1 MGNTAWITG
10 RATTMRALTTLAQF
24 SLLAFSC
31 QALKITDNCSSGAQC
46 SQELNGF
53 RGAESV
59 QNCQGAQCDI
69 DFGRQPSQGRP
80 QNNQQGFNRDR
91 PQNNRPTFN
100 QGSRPNNNQPG
111 RVTITDNCSSGAQCS
126 QNLNG
131 NVVDS
136 TQNCRG
142 AQCDVNF
149 GGSRGSGGN
158 GGAVAGNN
166 GFGGGGNRGVAGNN
180 GFGAGGNR
188 GVAGNNGFG
197 GGGTGGVTVNRECVG
212 NRCTVNTNGAGN
224 NGFGGAGNN
233 GGFGGA
239 GNNGGFGG
247 AGNNGGFG
255 GAANNGGFGGA
266 ANNGGFGGGNSGIGG
281 GATGRIETVNC
292 GQGVRTAST
301 SVNGVIQVTCL
312 NGNTVMNCSNT
323 KIIFIFLYIRKP
335 PTAHQGVSLCDP
347 MMDIKSLYS
356 VTVGRPLEEIREDE
370 EEEMKGEEEEEEEE

>member
-10 RATTMRALTTLAQF
+10 RATTMGALRTLVHL

-31 QALKITDNCSSGAQC
+31 QALKITWDCSSGAQC
-46 SQELNGF
+46 GQELNGF

-80 QNNQQGFNRDR
+80 QNNQQG
-91 PQNNRPTFN
+91 FN

-247 AGNNGGFG
+247 A
-255 GAANNGGFGGA
+255 

-312 NGNTVMNCSNT
+312 NGNTKTANCPPGGQSVRSNDGFKVT
-323 KIIFIFLYIRKP
+323 IQCNGGAAFGGNQRRRGGGNERRRGGGG
-335 PTAHQGVSLCDP
+335 GVTINRTCSGSQC
-347 MMDIKSLYS
+347 S
-356 VTVGRPLEEIREDE
+356 VSTINV
-370 EEEMKGEEEEEEEE
+370 

>member
-1 MGNTAWITG
+1 
-10 RATTMRALTTLAQF
+10 MRALTTLAQF

-180 GFGAGGNR
+180 GFG
-188 GVAGNNGFG
+188 

-212 NRCTVNTNGAGN
+212 NRCTVNTNGAG
-224 NGFGGAGNN
+224 
-233 GGFGGA
+233 
-239 GNNGGFGG
+239 
-247 AGNNGGFG
+247 
-255 GAANNGGFGGA
+255 
-266 ANNGGFGGGNSGIGG
+266 NNGGFGGGNSGIGG

-335 PTAHQGVSLCDP
+335 PTAHQEVSLCDP
-347 MMDIKSLYS
+347 MMDLKSLYS

-370 EEEMKGEEEEEEEE
+370 EEEMKGEEEEEE

>member
-91 PQNNRPTFN
+91 PNND
-100 QGSRPNNNQPG
+100 QPG

-224 NGFGGAGNN
+224 NGFGGA
-233 GGFGGA
+233 
-239 GNNGGFGG
+239 
-247 AGNNGGFG
+247 
-255 GAANNGGFGGA
+255 

-312 NGNTVMNCSNT
+312 NGNTKTANCPPGGQSVRSNDGYKVT
-323 KIIFIFLYIRKP
+323 IQCNGGAAFGGNQRRRGGGNERRRGGGGG
-335 PTAHQGVSLCDP
+335 GVTINRTCSGSQC
-347 MMDIKSLYS
+347 S
-356 VTVGRPLEEIREDE
+356 VSTINVGRQ
-370 EEEMKGEEEEEEEE
+370 G

>member
-1 MGNTAWITG
+1 MG
-10 RATTMRALTTLAQF
+10 RTLALL

-80 QNNQQGFNRDR
+80 QNNQQGFNRDK
-91 PQNNRPTFN
+91 PQNNRQTFN

-166 GFGGGGNRGVAGNN
+166 GFGAGGQSVRSNDGFKVTIQCNGGAAFGGNQRRRGGGNER
-180 GFGAGGNR
+180 R
-188 GVAGNNGFG
+188 RG
-197 GGGTGGVTVNRECVG
+197 GGGGVTINR
-212 NRCTVNTNGAGN
+212 
-224 NGFGGAGNN
+224 
-233 GGFGGA
+233 
-239 GNNGGFGG
+239 
-247 AGNNGGFG
+247 
-255 GAANNGGFGGA
+255 
-266 ANNGGFGGGNSGIGG
+266 
-281 GATGRIETVNC
+281 
-292 GQGVRTAST
+292 
-301 SVNGVIQVTCL
+301 
-312 NGNTVMNCSNT
+312 NCSGS
-323 KIIFIFLYIRKP
+323 RCS
-335 PTAHQGVSLCDP
+335 VST
-347 MMDIKSLYS
+347 IN
-356 VTVGRPLEEIREDE
+356 VGR
-370 EEEMKGEEEEEEEE
+370 

>member
-1 MGNTAWITG
+1 MGTE
-10 RATTMRALTTLAQF
+10 RATTMAALTTLARF

-46 SQELNGF
+46 GQELNGF

-69 DFGRQPSQGRP
+69 DFGRQPSQGTP
-80 QNNQQGFNRDR
+80 QNNNQGFNQDKAR
-91 PQNNRPTFN
+91 NNRPTFN

-149 GGSRGSGGN
+149 GGSNRNRGGGGN
-158 GGAVAGNN
+158 RGVTGNN
-166 GFGGGGNRGVAGNN
+166 GFGGGGNRGVT
-180 GFGAGGNR
+180 
-188 GVAGNNGFG
+188 GNNGFG

-212 NRCTVNTNGAGN
+212 NRCTVNTNGGGN

-239 GNNGGFGG
+239 GSN
-247 AGNNGGFG
+247 
-255 GAANNGGFGGA
+255 
-266 ANNGGFGGGNSGIGG
+266 GIGG
-281 GATGRIETVNC
+281 GAPGRIETVNC
-292 GQGVRTAST
+292 GQGVRRTST
-301 SVNGVIQVTCL
+301 SVNGVIQVICF
-312 NGNTVMNCSNT
+312 NGNQ
-323 KIIFIFLYIRKP
+323 RRR
-335 PTAHQGVSLCDP
+335 G
-347 MMDIKSLYS
+347 
-356 VTVGRPLEEIREDE
+356 
-370 EEEMKGEEEEEEEE
+370 

>member
-111 RVTITDNCSSGAQCS
+111 RVTITDNGSSGAQCS

-136 TQNCRG
+136 TQNCQG

-180 GFGAGGNR
+180 GFGAGG
-188 GVAGNNGFG
+188 
-197 GGGTGGVTVNRECVG
+197 TGGVTVNRECVG

-233 GGFGGA
+233 GGFGG
-239 GNNGGFGG
+239 
-247 AGNNGGFG
+247 
-255 GAANNGGFGGA
+255 
-266 ANNGGFGGGNSGIGG
+266 GNSGIGG
-281 GATGRIETVNC
+281 GTTGRIETVNC

-323 KIIFIFLYIRKP
+323 KII
-335 PTAHQGVSLCDP
+335 
-347 MMDIKSLYS
+347 
-356 VTVGRPLEEIREDE
+356 
-370 EEEMKGEEEEEEEE
+370 

>member
-197 GGGTGGVTVNRECVG
+197 GGLTVNRECVG
-212 NRCTVNTNGAGN
+212 NRCTVNTNGGGN

-233 GGFGGA
+233 GGFGG
-239 GNNGGFGG
+239 
-247 AGNNGGFG
+247 
-255 GAANNGGFGGA
+255 
-266 ANNGGFGGGNSGIGG
+266 GNSGIGG
-281 GATGRIETVNC
+281 GTTGRIETVDC

-312 NGNTVMNCSNT
+312 NGNTKTANCPPGGQSVRSNDGFKVT
-323 KIIFIFLYIRKP
+323 IQCNGGAAFGGNQRRRGGGNERRRGGGGG
-335 PTAHQGVSLCDP
+335 GVAINRTCSGSQC
-347 MMDIKSLYS
+347 S
-356 VTVGRPLEEIREDE
+356 VSTINVGRQ
-370 EEEMKGEEEEEEEE
+370 G

>member
-131 NVVDS
+131 VYNREGVVARAGVYNAYP
-136 TQNCRG
+136 T
-142 AQCDVNF
+142 NF
-149 GGSRGSGGN
+149 Y
-158 GGAVAGNN
+158 
-166 GFGGGGNRGVAGNN
+166 
-180 GFGAGGNR
+180 GAG
-188 GVAGNNGFG
+188 VY
-197 GGGTGGVTVNRECVG
+197 
-212 NRCTVNTNGAGN
+212 GAYPY
-224 NGFGGAGNN
+224 
-233 GGFGGA
+233 
-239 GNNGGFGG
+239 
-247 AGNNGGFG
+247 
-255 GAANNGGFGGA
+255 
-266 ANNGGFGGGNSGIGG
+266 
-281 GATGRIETVNC
+281 T
-292 GQGVRTAST
+292 Q
-301 SVNGVIQVTCL
+301 
-312 NGNTVMNCSNT
+312 
-323 KIIFIFLYIRKP
+323 
-335 PTAHQGVSLCDP
+335 
-347 MMDIKSLYS
+347 YS
-356 VTVGRPLEEIREDE
+356 QFQQ
-370 EEEMKGEEEEEEEE
+370 

>member
-1 MGNTAWITG
+1 MGNTAWITV
-10 RATTMRALTTLAQF
+10 RATTMGALRTLAHL

-136 TQNCRG
+136 AQNCRG

-212 NRCTVNTNGAGN
+212 NRCTVNTNGA
-224 NGFGGAGNN
+224 
-233 GGFGGA
+233 
-239 GNNGGFGG
+239 
-247 AGNNGGFG
+247 
-255 GAANNGGFGGA
+255 

-312 NGNTVMNCSNT
+312 NGNTKTANCPPGGQSVRSNDGF
-323 KIIFIFLYIRKP
+323 K
-335 PTAHQGVSLCDP
+335 
-347 MMDIKSLYS
+347 
-356 VTVGRPLEEIREDE
+356 VTIQCNGGAAFGGNQRRRGGGNPRRGGGGIGGGGGGGR
-370 EEEMKGEEEEEEEE
+370 GG

>member
-136 TQNCRG
+136 TQNCQG

-197 GGGTGGVTVNRECVG
+197 GGGTGGVTVNREGV
-212 NRCTVNTNGAGN
+212 
-224 NGFGGAGNN
+224 GNN

-239 GNNGGFGG
+239 GNNGGFGS

-312 NGNTVMNCSNT
+312 NGNTKTANCPPGGQSVRSNDGFKVT
-323 KIIFIFLYIRKP
+323 IQCNGGAAFGGNQRRRGGGNERRRGGGGG
-335 PTAHQGVSLCDP
+335 GVTINRTCSGSQC
-347 MMDIKSLYS
+347 S
-356 VTVGRPLEEIREDE
+356 VSTINVGRQ
-370 EEEMKGEEEEEEEE
+370 G

>member
-149 GGSRGSGGN
+149 GGSGGN
-158 GGAVAGNN
+158 GGVGGAEAGNN
-166 GFGGGGNRGVAGNN
+166 GFGDGNN
-180 GFGAGGNR
+180 GGVGG
-188 GVAGNNGFG
+188 GKNGFG
-197 GGGTGGVTVNRECVG
+197 G
-212 NRCTVNTNGAGN
+212 N
-224 NGFGGAGNN
+224 NGSDGGEP
-233 GGFGGA
+233 
-239 GNNGGFGG
+239 
-247 AGNNGGFG
+247 
-255 GAANNGGFGGA
+255 
-266 ANNGGFGGGNSGIGG
+266 
-281 GATGRIETVNC
+281 GRLSQE
-292 GQGVRTAST
+292 
-301 SVNGVIQVTCL
+301 
-312 NGNTVMNCSNT
+312 
-323 KIIFIFLYIRKP
+323 
-335 PTAHQGVSLCDP
+335 
-347 MMDIKSLYS
+347 
-356 VTVGRPLEEIREDE
+356 
-370 EEEMKGEEEEEEEE
+370 KGEDSITCP

>member
-10 RATTMRALTTLAQF
+10 RATTMRALSTLAQF

-80 QNNQQGFNRDR
+80 QNNQQGFNQDK

-111 RVTITDNCSSGAQCS
+111 RVTINDNCSSGAQCT

-149 GGSRGSGGN
+149 GGSGGN
-158 GGAVAGNN
+158 RGVGGAVAGNN
-166 GFGGGGNRGVAGNN
+166 GFGGNNGGAVAGN
-180 GFGAGGNR
+180 
-188 GVAGNNGFG
+188 NNGFG
-197 GGGTGGVTVNRECVG
+197 GGNNGRVGGD
-212 NRCTVNTNGAGN
+212 N
-224 NGFGGAGNN
+224 NGFGGVP
-233 GGFGGA
+233 GGM
-239 GNNGGFGG
+239 
-247 AGNNGGFG
+247 
-255 GAANNGGFGGA
+255 
-266 ANNGGFGGGNSGIGG
+266 
-281 GATGRIETVNC
+281 IETVNC
-292 GQGVRTAST
+292 GQGVSRTST
-301 SVNGVIQVTCL
+301 SPDGVIQVICS
-312 NGNTVMNCSNT
+312 NGNTVMNCS
-323 KIIFIFLYIRKP
+323 
-335 PTAHQGVSLCDP
+335 
-347 MMDIKSLYS
+347 
-356 VTVGRPLEEIREDE
+356 
-370 EEEMKGEEEEEEEE
+370 

>member
-10 RATTMRALTTLAQF
+10 RATTMRALSTLAQF

-188 GVAGNNGFG
+188 GV
-197 GGGTGGVTVNRECVG
+197 T
-212 NRCTVNTNGAGN
+212 
-224 NGFGGAGNN
+224 GNN
-233 GGFGGA
+233 GGFGSA
-239 GNNGGFGG
+239 G
-247 AGNNGGFG
+247 
-255 GAANNGGFGGA
+255 
-266 ANNGGFGGGNSGIGG
+266 NNGGFGGGNSGIGG

-312 NGNTVMNCSNT
+312 NGNTKTANCPPGGQSVRSNDGF
-323 KIIFIFLYIRKP
+323 K
-335 PTAHQGVSLCDP
+335 
-347 MMDIKSLYS
+347 
-356 VTVGRPLEEIREDE
+356 VTIQCNGGAAFGGNQRRRE
-370 EEEMKGEEEEEEEE
+370 

>member
-158 GGAVAGNN
+158 GG
-166 GFGGGGNRGVAGNN
+166 GVAGNN

-188 GVAGNNGFG
+188 GVTGNNGFG

-212 NRCTVNTNGAGN
+212 NRCTVNTDGGGN

-247 AGNNGGFG
+247 AGSN
-255 GAANNGGFGGA
+255 
-266 ANNGGFGGGNSGIGG
+266 GIGG
-281 GATGRIETVNC
+281 GAPGRIETVNC
-292 GQGVRTAST
+292 GQGVRRTST
-301 SVNGVIQVTCL
+301 SVNGVIQVTCF
-312 NGNTVMNCSNT
+312 NGNTKTANCPPGGQSVRSNDGFNVT
-323 KIIFIFLYIRKP
+323 IQCNGGAAFGGNQRRRGGGNERRRGGGGGG
-335 PTAHQGVSLCDP
+335 GVTINRTCSGSQC
-347 MMDIKSLYS
+347 S
-356 VTVGRPLEEIREDE
+356 VSTINVG
-370 EEEMKGEEEEEEEE
+370 

>member
-166 GFGGGGNRGVAGNN
+166 GFGGGGNRGVT
-180 GFGAGGNR
+180 
-188 GVAGNNGFG
+188 GNNGFG

-212 NRCTVNTNGAGN
+212 NRCTVNTNGGGN
-224 NGFGGAGNN
+224 NGFGGAGSN
-233 GGFGGA
+233 
-239 GNNGGFGG
+239 
-247 AGNNGGFG
+247 
-255 GAANNGGFGGA
+255 
-266 ANNGGFGGGNSGIGG
+266 GIGG
-281 GATGRIETVNC
+281 GAPGRIETVNC
-292 GQGVRTAST
+292 GQGVRRTST
-301 SVNGVIQVTCL
+301 SVNG
-312 NGNTVMNCSNT
+312 
-323 KIIFIFLYIRKP
+323 
-335 PTAHQGVSLCDP
+335 
-347 MMDIKSLYS
+347 
-356 VTVGRPLEEIREDE
+356 
-370 EEEMKGEEEEEEEE
+370 

>member
-91 PQNNRPTFN
+91 P
-100 QGSRPNNNQPG
+100 NNNQPG

-180 GFGAGGNR
+180 G
-188 GVAGNNGFG
+188 GFG
-197 GGGTGGVTVNRECVG
+197 S
-212 NRCTVNTNGAGN
+212 AG
-224 NGFGGAGNN
+224 
-233 GGFGGA
+233 
-239 GNNGGFGG
+239 
-247 AGNNGGFG
+247 
-255 GAANNGGFGGA
+255 
-266 ANNGGFGGGNSGIGG
+266 NNGGFGGGNSGIGG

-312 NGNTVMNCSNT
+312 NGNTKTANCPPGGQSVRSNDGYKVT
-323 KIIFIFLYIRKP
+323 IQCNGGAAFGGNQRRRGGGNERRRGGGGG
-335 PTAHQGVSLCDP
+335 GVTINRTCSGSQC
-347 MMDIKSLYS
+347 S
-356 VTVGRPLEEIREDE
+356 VSTINVGRQ
-370 EEEMKGEEEEEEEE
+370 G

>member
-10 RATTMRALTTLAQF
+10 RATTMPALTTLAQF

-180 GFGAGGNR
+180 GFGGGGNR
-188 GVAGNNGFG
+188 VVAG
-197 GGGTGGVTVNRECVG
+197 NRECVG

-224 NGFGGAGNN
+224 NG
-233 GGFGGA
+233 GFGGA
-239 GNNGGFGG
+239 G
-247 AGNNGGFG
+247 
-255 GAANNGGFGGA
+255 
-266 ANNGGFGGGNSGIGG
+266 NNGGFGGGNSGIGG
-281 GATGRIETVNC
+281 GTTGRIETVNC

-312 NGNTVMNCSNT
+312 NGNTKTANCPPGGQSVRSNDGFKVT
-323 KIIFIFLYIRKP
+323 IQCNGGAAFGGNQRR
-335 PTAHQGVSLCDP
+335 QGGGNERRRGGGGVTINRTCSGSQCSVST
-347 MMDIKSLYS
+347 IN
-356 VTVGRPLEEIREDE
+356 VGRQ
-370 EEEMKGEEEEEEEE
+370 G

>member
-1 MGNTAWITG
+1 MP
-10 RATTMRALTTLAQF
+10 ALTTLAQF

-180 GFGAGGNR
+180 GFG
-188 GVAGNNGFG
+188 

-212 NRCTVNTNGAGN
+212 NRCTVNTNGAG
-224 NGFGGAGNN
+224 
-233 GGFGGA
+233 
-239 GNNGGFGG
+239 
-247 AGNNGGFG
+247 
-255 GAANNGGFGGA
+255 
-266 ANNGGFGGGNSGIGG
+266 NNGGFGGGNSGIGG

-335 PTAHQGVSLCDP
+335 PTAHQEVSLCDP
-347 MMDIKSLYS
+347 MMDLKSLYS

-370 EEEMKGEEEEEEEE
+370 EEEMKGEEEEEE

>member
-10 RATTMRALTTLAQF
+10 RATTMGALRTLVHL

-46 SQELNGF
+46 GQELNGF

-80 QNNQQGFNRDR
+80 QNNQQGFNQDKPR
-91 PQNNRPTFN
+91 NNRPTFN

-111 RVTITDNCSSGAQCS
+111 RVTINDNCSSGAQCT

-149 GGSRGSGGN
+149 GGSGGNGGN

-166 GFGGGGNRGVAGNN
+166 GVGGD
-180 GFGAGGNR
+180 
-188 GVAGNNGFG
+188 NNGFG
-197 GGGTGGVTVNRECVG
+197 GVPG
-212 NRCTVNTNGAGN
+212 
-224 NGFGGAGNN
+224 
-233 GGFGGA
+233 
-239 GNNGGFGG
+239 
-247 AGNNGGFG
+247 
-255 GAANNGGFGGA
+255 
-266 ANNGGFGGGNSGIGG
+266 
-281 GATGRIETVNC
+281 GRIETVNC
-292 GQGVRTAST
+292 GQGVSRTST
-301 SVNGVIQVTCL
+301 SPDGVIQVICS
-312 NGNTVMNCSNT
+312 NGNTKTSNCPTGGQTVRSNDGYKVSIQCGGASFGGT
-323 KIIFIFLYIRKP
+323 PRRRGGGNRRRGGGG
-335 PTAHQGVSLCDP
+335 GVTINRSC
-347 MMDIKSLYS
+347 SGSQCS
-356 VTVGRPLEEIREDE
+356 VSTSVG
-370 EEEMKGEEEEEEEE
+370 

>member
-136 TQNCRG
+136 TKNCRG

-188 GVAGNNGFG
+188 GV
-197 GGGTGGVTVNRECVG
+197 
-212 NRCTVNTNGAGN
+212 
-224 NGFGGAGNN
+224 
-233 GGFGGA
+233 
-239 GNNGGFGG
+239 
-247 AGNNGGFG
+247 
-255 GAANNGGFGGA
+255 AANNGGFGGA

-312 NGNTVMNCSNT
+312 NGNTKTANCPPGGQSVRSNDGFKVT
-323 KIIFIFLYIRKP
+323 IQCNGGAAFGGNQRRRGGGNERRRGGGGG
-335 PTAHQGVSLCDP
+335 GVTINRTCSGSQC
-347 MMDIKSLYS
+347 S
-356 VTVGRPLEEIREDE
+356 VSTINVGRQ
-370 EEEMKGEEEEEEEE
+370 G

>member
-1 MGNTAWITG
+1 MG
-10 RATTMRALTTLAQF
+10 RTLALL

-80 QNNQQGFNRDR
+80 QNNQQGFNRDK
-91 PQNNRPTFN
+91 PQNNRQTFN

-111 RVTITDNCSSGAQCS
+111 RVTINDNCSSGAQCS

-149 GGSRGSGGN
+149 GVSRGSGGN

-166 GFGGGGNRGVAGNN
+166 GFGG
-180 GFGAGGNR
+180 
-188 GVAGNNGFG
+188 G

-212 NRCTVNTNGAGN
+212 NRCTVNTNAGGN

-239 GNNGGFGG
+239 GNNGG
-247 AGNNGGFG
+247 
-255 GAANNGGFGGA
+255 
-266 ANNGGFGGGNSGIGG
+266 GG
-281 GATGRIETVNC
+281 GAPGRIETVNC
-292 GQGVRTAST
+292 GQGVRRTST
-301 SVNGVIQVTCL
+301 SVNGVIQVICF
-312 NGNTVMNCSNT
+312 NGNTKTANCPPGGQSVRSNDGFNVT
-323 KIIFIFLYIRKP
+323 IQCNGGAAFGGNQRRRGGGNERRRGGGGG
-335 PTAHQGVSLCDP
+335 GVTINRTCSGSQC
-347 MMDIKSLYS
+347 S
-356 VTVGRPLEEIREDE
+356 VSTINVGRQ
-370 EEEMKGEEEEEEEE
+370 G

>member
-1 MGNTAWITG
+1 
-10 RATTMRALTTLAQF
+10 MRALTTLAQF

-180 GFGAGGNR
+180 GFG
-188 GVAGNNGFG
+188 

-255 GAANNGGFGGA
+255 SAG
-266 ANNGGFGGGNSGIGG
+266 NNGGFGGGNSGIGG
-281 GATGRIETVNC
+281 GTTGRIETVNC

-335 PTAHQGVSLCDP
+335 PTAHQEVSLCDP
-347 MMDIKSLYS
+347 MMDLKSLYS

-370 EEEMKGEEEEEEEE
+370 EEEMKGEEEEEE

>member
-10 RATTMRALTTLAQF
+10 RATTMGALRTLVHL

-46 SQELNGF
+46 GQELNGF

-80 QNNQQGFNRDR
+80 QNNQQGFNQDKPR
-91 PQNNRPTFN
+91 NNRPTFN

-111 RVTITDNCSSGAQCS
+111 RVTINDNCSSGAQCT

-149 GGSRGSGGN
+149 GGSGGNGGN

-166 GFGGGGNRGVAGNN
+166 GFGGGNN
-180 GFGAGGNR
+180 GRVGGD
-188 GVAGNNGFG
+188 NNGFG
-197 GGGTGGVTVNRECVG
+197 GVPG
-212 NRCTVNTNGAGN
+212 
-224 NGFGGAGNN
+224 
-233 GGFGGA
+233 
-239 GNNGGFGG
+239 
-247 AGNNGGFG
+247 
-255 GAANNGGFGGA
+255 
-266 ANNGGFGGGNSGIGG
+266 
-281 GATGRIETVNC
+281 GRIETVNC
-292 GQGVRTAST
+292 GQGVSRTST
-301 SVNGVIQVTCL
+301 SPDGVIQVICS
-312 NGNTVMNCSNT
+312 NGNTKTSNCPTGGQTVRSNDGYKVSIQCGGASFGGT
-323 KIIFIFLYIRKP
+323 PRRRGGGNRRRGGGGG
-335 PTAHQGVSLCDP
+335 GVTINRSC
-347 MMDIKSLYS
+347 SGSQCS
-356 VTVGRPLEEIREDE
+356 VSTSVGR
-370 EEEMKGEEEEEEEE
+370 